1 MEISKIK
8 TNAKDYGIPI
18 IRSKSHEY
26 LENLVRNTQ
35 PKRIL
40 EIGTAVGYSGI
51 TMLNA
56 SPEAFLTTIE
66 HNPSLIK
73 QAKKNF
79 AKQGL
84 KNRVNIVYGDCLVEI
99 AKMIA
104 STEFDGYFDFIFLDG
119 PKAQYDM
126 MLDSL
131 VMLLAPNGTFVAD
144 NVLFRGY
151 VSGETAAPTRRYK
164 TIIKRL
170 NEFIENCKKHPN
182 LTEFKLESIED
193 GIVFAKKV
201 SNEKQ

>member
-18 IRSKSHEY
+18 IRSKSNEY
-26 LENLVRNTQ
+26 LENLVKKEQ

-51 TMLNA
+51 TMLKA
-56 SPEAFLTTIE
+56 SPEATLVTIE
-66 HNPSLIK
+66 HNPDVTK
-73 QAKKNF
+73 QANKNF

-84 KNRVNIVYGDCLVEI
+84 KNRVNIIYCDCLVEL
-99 AKMIA
+99 AKMVA
-104 STEFDGYFDFIFLDG
+104 SKEYDEYFDFIFLDG

-126 MLDSL
+126 MLNSL

-151 VSGETAAPTRRYK
+151 VNGETTAPTKRYK

-170 NEFIENCKKHPN
+170 NEFIESCKNHQK
-182 LTEFKLESIED
+182 LTNFKLETIED

>member
-1 MEISKIK
+1 MEITKIK
-8 TNAKDYGIPI
+8 KNAKDYGIPI
-18 IRSKSHEY
+18 IRTESHKY
-26 LENLVRNTQ
+26 LEALVKRTQ

-51 TMLNA
+51 TMLKA
-56 SPEAFLTTIE
+56 SPEATLLTIE
-66 HNPSLIK
+66 HNPESVKI
-73 QAKKNF
+73 ANKNF

-84 KNRVNIVYGDCLVEI
+84 KNRATVLFGDCLVEL
-99 AKMIA
+99 AKMVA
-104 STEFDGYFDFIFLDG
+104 SKEFDGYFDFIFLDG

-126 MLDSL
+126 MLNSL
-131 VMLLAPNGTFVAD
+131 VMLLAKNGTFVAD

-151 VSGETAAPTRRYK
+151 VNGETTAPTRRYK

-170 NEFIENCKKHPN
+170 NEFIENCKNHQF
-182 LTEFKLESIED
+182 LTDFKLENIED